1 MNPLDLSEA
10 EFRALAARMSALA
23 GDYYARLPDAPAY
36 PRVSGARTRA
46 AFEEPAPQQGL
57 HGAALDAL
65 TEVMNLSRAPTGRF
79 FGYVLGSGEP
89 VAALADF
96 LASILNQNVT
106 AWRSA
111 PAAVT
116 IERQVVRW
124 IAGALGCDG
133 MTGSLCG
140 GGSSANLM
148 ALAMAREARLP
159 ANEDGARAGMVYT
172 SHEAHMSMAKAVA
185 LLGLGRRNLRLI
197 AVDEH
202 FRMDVGALERSIAE
216 DRAAGRI
223 PLAVVASAGT
233 VSTGAI
239 DPLEA
244 TGDLCRSHG
253 IWLHVDGAYGVPAAL
268 VAEEKFRGLGE
279 ADSLSLD
286 LHKWLYQPVDCGM
299 LLFKDPGRARA
310 AFAHT
315 GEYARVLGKEHVPA
329 GDSLADRSVAGH
341 SIGSPMGQPDED
353 FAFFEESTELSRR
366 FRALKIWLSLRYHGL
381 DAFRAAIRSD
391 LEHARQLADA
401 VANTASLELLAPV
414 ELSAVCFRYCGSP
427 AGHSGLHLDEIN
439 SAILRHVIGSGR
451 VYLSNA
457 SVHGRFALRACFV
470 NHRTQPA
477 DVALIVPEVLAAT
490 ARAVSELARGQKPR
504 FLPTADSTTNADSA
518 ESAGGAFSQ

>member
-1 MNPLDLSEA
+1 MNPLDLPEA
-10 EFRALAARMSALA
+10 EFRMLAARMSSLA
-23 GDYYARLPDAPAY
+23 GDYYARLPDSRAY
-36 PRVSGARTRA
+36 PRVSGARARA

-57 HGAALDAL
+57 HAAALDAL
-65 TEVMNLSRAPTGRF
+65 TEVMELSRAPTGRF

-96 LASILNQNVT
+96 LASVLNQNVT

-124 IAGALGCDG
+124 LADALGCEG
-133 MTGSLCG
+133 MSGSLCG

-159 ANEDGARAGMVYT
+159 ANEDGARAGVVYT
-172 SHEAHMSMAKAVA
+172 SCEAHMSMAKAMA
-185 LLGLGRRNLRLI
+185 LLGLGRRNLRLV

-202 FRMDVGALERSIAE
+202 FRMDVVELERSIAE
-216 DRAAGRI
+216 DRAAGRT

-239 DPLEA
+239 DPLQA
-244 TGDLCRSHG
+244 IGDLCRGQG

-268 VAEEKFRGLGE
+268 VSAEKFRGLRE

-315 GEYARVLGKEHVPA
+315 GEYARVLETE
-329 GDSLADRSVAGH
+329 
-341 SIGSPMGQPDED
+341 PDEA

-381 DAFRAAIRSD
+381 DAFRAAIRLD
-391 LEHARQLADA
+391 LEHARQLAHA
-401 VANTASLELLAPV
+401 IGNTPGLELLAPV
-414 ELSAVCFRYCGSP
+414 DLSAVCFRYHGSL
-427 AGHSGLHLDEIN
+427 AARSSLHLDEIN
-439 SAILRHVIGSGR
+439 STILRQVIENGR

-470 NHRTQPA
+470 NHRTRPA
-477 DVALIVPEVLAAT
+477 DVALIVSEVLAAA
-490 ARAVSELARGQKPR
+490 ARLK
-504 FLPTADSTTNADSA
+504 L
-518 ESAGGAFSQ
+518 

>member
-10 EFRALAARMSALA
+10 EFRALAARMSSLA
-23 GDYYARLPDAPAY
+23 GDYYARLPDARAY
-36 PRVSGARTRA
+36 PRVCGPQTRA
-46 AFEEPAPQQGL
+46 AFDEPAPQQGL
-57 HGAALDAL
+57 HDAALDAL
-65 TEVMNLSRAPTGRF
+65 TEVMDLSRAPSGRF
-79 FGYVLGSGEP
+79 FGYVCGSGEP

-96 LASILNQNVT
+96 LASVLNQNVT

-124 IAGALGCDG
+124 IADALGCDG

-148 ALAMAREARLP
+148 ALAMAREAHLP
-159 ANEDGARAGMVYT
+159 ANEEGARAGVIYT
-172 SHEAHMSMAKAVA
+172 STEAHMSIAKAVA
-185 LLGLGRRNLRLI
+185 LLGLGRCNLRLI

-216 DRAAGRI
+216 DRTSGRT
-223 PLAVVASAGT
+223 PLAIVASAGT

-239 DPLEA
+239 DPLQAIGE
-244 TGDLCRSHG
+244 LCRTHG
-253 IWLHVDGAYGVPAAL
+253 IWLHVDGAYGAPAAL
-268 VAEEKFRGLGE
+268 VAAEKFLGLGE

-299 LLFKDPGRARA
+299 LLFKDAGRARA
-310 AFAHT
+310 AFTHT
-315 GEYARVLGKEHVPA
+315 GEYARVLETE
-329 GDSLADRSVAGH
+329 
-341 SIGSPMGQPDED
+341 PDEG

-391 LEHARQLADA
+391 LEHARLLAHA
-401 VANTASLELLAPV
+401 VANTPSLELLAPV
-414 ELSAVCFRYCGSP
+414 ELSAVCFRYRGTTA
-427 AGHSGLHLDEIN
+427 AGASLRLDEIN
-439 SAILRHVIGSGR
+439 AALLRHVIESGR

-470 NHRTQPA
+470 NHRTRPA
-477 DVALIVPEVLAAT
+477 DVALIVPEVLAA
-490 ARAVSELARGQKPR
+490 AVRLR
-504 FLPTADSTTNADSA
+504 L
-518 ESAGGAFSQ
+518 

>member
-10 EFRALAARMSALA
+10 DFRALATRMSSLA
-23 GDYYARLPDAPAY
+23 GDYYARLPDARAY

-46 AFEEPAPQQGL
+46 AFEEPAPQLGL

-65 TEVMNLSRAPTGRF
+65 TEVLDLSRAPTGRF

-89 VAALADF
+89 VAAMADF
-96 LASILNQNVT
+96 LASVLNQNVT

-116 IERQVVRW
+116 IERQVIRW
-124 IAGALGCDG
+124 IAEALGCDG
-133 MTGSLCG
+133 MTGSFCG

-148 ALAMAREARLP
+148 ALAMAREACLP
-159 ANEDGARAGMVYT
+159 ANEDGARAGVVYT
-172 SHEAHMSMAKAVA
+172 SREAHMSMSKAVA

-197 AVDEH
+197 AADEQ

-216 DRAAGRI
+216 DRAAGRT

-244 TGDLCRSHG
+244 IGELCRAQG

-268 VAEEKFRGLGE
+268 VAAEKFRGLGA

-299 LLFKDPGRARA
+299 LLFKDPARARA
-310 AFAHT
+310 AFAYT
-315 GEYARVLGKEHVPA
+315 GEYARVLETE
-329 GDSLADRSVAGH
+329 
-341 SIGSPMGQPDED
+341 PDEG

-366 FRALKIWLSLRYHGL
+366 FRALKVWLSLRYHGL

-391 LEHARQLADA
+391 LEHARQLADLI
-401 VANTASLELLAPV
+401 ANTPGLELVAPV
-414 ELSAVCFRYCGSP
+414 ELSAVCFRYRGS
-427 AGHSGLHLDEIN
+427 DEIN
-439 SAILRHVIGSGR
+439 SAILRHVIENGR

-457 SVHGRFALRACFV
+457 SIHGRFALRACFV
-470 NHRTQPA
+470 NHRTRPA
-477 DVALIVPEVLAAT
+477 DVALIVSEVLAAA
-490 ARAVSELARGQKPR
+490 ARLA
-504 FLPTADSTTNADSA
+504 L
-518 ESAGGAFSQ
+518 